1 MADKTTGGLPAVKEA
16 AIGGL
21 PGIADLYDDTLL
33 PVEQQGEARKMTGAQ
48 WKKYAKA
55 AVSIYVEGAK
65 ESADAAAQSAF
76 SAAGSASSAQM
87 SAAEAAKSAEAA
99 AGNAAD
105 ASESAGSAAGSATD
119 AAGSALSASG
129 SAAAAQTS
137 EENAADSA
145 SSAAGSAQDAADSA
159 NSAQVSKV
167 AAAQSAGEAAGS
179 AKDAEDSA
187 TAAAG
192 SAQAAR
198 QYSGKPP
205 IIQAGYWWTWNADQQ
220 KYVNTGKRSV
230 LNFDKVYASVAE
242 MNADKGNVEEMTTA
256 IISSTVEDPANAAI
270 YIFDG
275 TDWNFLADLSGF
287 TGVGI
292 QSITLTSGDHSPGT
306 ADTYTVLCTD
316 GSAYTFTVHNG
327 ATGPVGPQG
336 EPGLQVIGMY
346 GTVAE
351 LEAAHPV
358 GTPGKAYA
366 VGTAEE
372 NEIYFWDV
380 GRQQWR
386 SLGRLVG
393 PEGKAGPPGDKGSD
407 GAAAGFGDVTA
418 TVDDNTGVPSITV
431 TASGP
436 DTAKVFNFAFKNL
449 KGAPGA
455 KGETGANG
463 ADGKD
468 GAPGKDGPQGP
479 TGKSAY
485 QYAVDG
491 GYTGTEAQFQALLND
506 IPNKQPKLRGS
517 AGQAVGFGADGAAVA
532 VAGWSNP
539 NLLANW
545 YFADPV
551 NQRGQT
557 EYSGIGYTIDRWK
570 WGTANG
576 MAVIVDAGIEVKRTT
591 STRVIL
597 NQALTTDR
605 ETFQKMFSGRTVT
618 ISALFGQTLRHAT
631 LTIPTDDTSDW
642 YPGGTASEKVDDMY
656 VRLSIYGSTRN
667 FNLSFDVYVSTGGN
681 GGGLVT
687 AVKCEYGTQQTLAH
701 QDADGNWVL
710 NDPPPDKA
718 LELLKCQRYQ
728 VCVRAKQSYSMF
740 GVACGFT
747 ESIAVAF
754 VPVPCNL
761 RANPALATNGEF
773 QLYNLQ
779 GSNVAISNI
788 SIDQWSTNG
797 VRLLV
802 EVASPVLT
810 SGAIYQIRAKNNSD
824 AYILFD
830 ANL

>member
-1 MADKTTGGLPAVKEA
+1 MTIDWKRKLSSRKLWLAVAGFVSGLILAFGGAESTA
-16 AIGGL
+16 AMVSGCIL
-21 PGIADLYDDTLL
+21 
-33 PVEQQGEARKMTGAQ
+33 QG
-48 WKKYAKA
+48 A
-55 AVSIYVEGAK
+55 AVIGYLLAEGLT
-65 ESADAAAQSAF
+65 DAE
-76 SAAGSASSAQM
+76 GV
-87 SAAEAAKSAEAA
+87 K
-99 AGNAAD
+99 
-105 ASESAGSAAGSATD
+105 SAGSAAGSATD

-517 AGQAVGFGADGAAVA
+517 AGQVVGFNTQGAAVA
-532 VAGWSNP
+532 VSGWSNP
-539 NLLANW
+539 NLLENW

-718 LELLKCQRYQ
+718 LELLKCQRYYRVLDWGTSMYTLGFPGMVTNVAKDVVFQIPNAVSFRAIPSVSVSSDFKVQLRNHAGYIGSSAGLVPSSLRISTVPRQ
-728 VCVRAKQSYSMF
+728 VPSISMTANF
-740 GVACGFT
+740 DGVDLGDNN
-747 ESIAVAF
+747 
-754 VPVPCNL
+754 VPI
-761 RANPALATNGEF
+761 
-773 QLYNLQ
+773 Y
-779 GSNVAISNI
+779 VAISAGKLI
-788 SIDQWSTNG
+788 
-797 VRLLV
+797 
-802 EVASPVLT
+802 
-810 SGAIYQIRAKNNSD
+810 
-824 AYILFD
+824 FD

>member
-1 MADKTTGGLPAVKEA
+1 MNLLTLFAKKNMLILRKRELITSGSVNVYKARFEFSEDWEGLTRTAVFRA
-16 AIGGL
+16 GS
-21 PGIADLYDDTLL
+21 
-33 PVEQQGEARKMTGAQ
+33 EARSVLLDESGQCVIPWEVLSTPRAALRAGVYGTRDGEVVLPTVWENLGIIQDGTALGEEAQ
-48 WKKYAKA
+48 PPTPGVYEQIISLVEKA
-55 AVSIYVEGAK
+55 E
-65 ESADAAAQSAF
+65 AAAQSVRDD
-76 SAAGSASSAQM
+76 
-87 SAAEAAKSAEAA
+87 
-99 AGNAAD
+99 AD
-105 ASESAGSAAGSATD
+105 A
-119 AAGSALSASG
+119 
-129 SAAAAQTS
+129 
-137 EENAADSA
+137 
-145 SSAAGSAQDAADSA
+145 
-159 NSAQVSKV
+159 
-167 AAAQSAGEAAGS
+167 
-179 AKDAEDSA
+179 
-187 TAAAG
+187 
-192 SAQAAR
+192 
-198 QYSGKPP
+198 GK
-205 IIQAGYWWTWNADQQ
+205 
-220 KYVNTGKRSV
+220 
-230 LNFDKVYASVAE
+230 
-242 MNADKGNVEEMTTA
+242 
-256 IISSTVEDPANAAI
+256 
-270 YIFDG
+270 FDG
-275 TDWNFLADLSGF
+275 PPGPK
-287 TGVGI
+287 GK
-292 QSITLTSGDHSPGT
+292 QGD
-306 ADTYTVLCTD
+306 
-316 GSAYTFTVHNG
+316 
-327 ATGPVGPQG
+327 TGPVGPQG
-336 EPGLQVIGMY
+336 ERGLPGPRGEA
-346 GTVAE
+346 GTQGPKGDKGDPGETGPVGPAGPRGTQGE
-351 LEAAHPV
+351 AGGRGPQGIQGETGPQGPKGDPGPAGPQGLTGAQGPAGPRGEKGERGDGFTIKGYYPSAAALEAAQSAPEAGDAYGV
-358 GTPGKAYA
+358 GASKPYDIYVFDGVSRAWINNGSIQ
-366 VGTAEE
+366 GT
-372 NEIYFWDV
+372 
-380 GRQQWR
+380 
-386 SLGRLVG
+386 
-393 PEGKAGPPGDKGSD
+393 KGDKGD
-407 GAAAGFGDVTA
+407 AFTYDDFTAEQLEALTGPQGERGPKGDQGTAGPAGARGEKGDPGEQGPAGEKGEKGDPGERGPAGAAGPQGPAGPAGEK
-418 TVDDNTGVPSITV
+418 GE
-431 TASGP
+431 
-436 DTAKVFNFAFKNL
+436 
-449 KGAPGA
+449 KGAPGPTGPEGPAGERGPAGA
-455 KGETGANG
+455 KGDTGETGPRGPAGADGVQGPEGPAGPKGDKGDTGAQGPVGPAGANG
-463 ADGKD
+463 AQ
-468 GAPGKDGPQGP
+468 GAPGADGK
-479 TGKSAY
+479 TAY

-517 AGQAVGFGADGAAVA
+517 AGQVVGFNTQGAAVA
-532 VAGWSNP
+532 VRGWSNP
-539 NLLANW
+539 NLLDNW

-667 FNLSFDVYVSTGGN
+667 FNLSFDVYVSTDGN

-710 NDPPPDKA
+710 NDPPPDKT

-728 VCVRAKQSYSMF
+728 VCVRAKQAYSMF
-740 GVACGFT
+740 GVAYGFT

>member
-65 ESADAAAQSAF
+65 ESADAAAQSAS
-76 SAAGSASSAQM
+76 SAASSASSAKM
-87 SAAEAAKSAEAA
+87 SAAEAAKSAEAS

-105 ASESAGSAAGSATD
+105 ASESADSAAGSATD

-145 SSAAGSAQDAADSA
+145 SSAAGSAQAAADSS

-167 AAAQSAGEAAGS
+167 AAEQSAGEAAGS

-242 MNADKGNVEEMTTA
+242 MNADKENVEEMTTA

-316 GSAYTFTVHNG
+316 GSAYTFAVHNG
-327 ATGPVGPQG
+327 AIGPVGPQG

-436 DTAKVFNFAFKNL
+436 NTAKVFNFAFKNL

-517 AGQAVGFGADGAAVA
+517 AGQVVGFGADGAAVA
-532 VAGWSNP
+532 VSGWSNP
-539 NLLANW
+539 NLLDNW
-545 YFADPV
+545 YFQDPV
-551 NQRGQT
+551 NQRGQE
-557 EYSGIGYTIDRWK
+557 EYTATGYTIDRWRI
-570 WGTANG
+570 AQG
-576 MAVIVDAGIEVKRTT
+576 MKAAVRITDSGLEIKRT
-591 STRVIL
+591 SDTRAIFQQV
-597 NQALTTDR
+597 LTIDDR
-605 ETFQKMFSGRTVT
+605 EFVQSFAGREVT
-618 ISALFGQTLRHAT
+618 LSALFGQELRSVT
-631 LTIPTDDTSDW
+631 MTIPTSNDENW
-642 YPGGTASEKVDDMY
+642 YPAGTSGSKVNSMY
-656 VRLSIYGSTRN
+656 VRLSINSNTTTGYFDLN
-667 FNLSFDVYVSTGGN
+667 FDIYVSTGGA
-681 GGGLVT
+681 GGGLIT
-687 AVKCEYGTQQTLAH
+687 AVKLELGTHQTLAH
-701 QDADGNWVL
+701 QDAAGNWVL
-710 NDPPPDKA
+710 NDIPNKV
-718 LELLKCQRYQ
+718 EETKKCQRYQ
-728 VCVRAKQSYSMF
+728 KVFSWGTRNFTAFY
-740 GVACGFT
+740 GFT
-747 ESIAVAF
+747 TSATTANLFLPVGVPLRITPTILDTRGENWAITLNGNTIIPEAIQTWFASDTMIGIRVKAEYPTGAHHF
-754 VPVPCNL
+754 VTLNSNS
-761 RANPALATNGEF
+761 AN
-773 QLYNLQ
+773 
-779 GSNVAISNI
+779 NVI
-788 SIDQWSTNG
+788 
-797 VRLLV
+797 
-802 EVASPVLT
+802 
-810 SGAIYQIRAKNNSD
+810 
-824 AYILFD
+824 FD

>member
-1 MADKTTGGLPAVKEA
+1 MNTTLY
-16 AIGGL
+16 
-21 PGIADLYDDTLL
+21 PGIAFSPQAELTDNIGAADTII
-33 PVEQQGEARKMTGAQ
+33 PV
-48 WKKYAKA
+48 
-55 AVSIYVEGAK
+55 S
-65 ESADAAAQSAF
+65 DAAAFPEAPNLATIGTDEEGETILYTAKTANALSGCRRGVEGTAKSWQ
-76 SAAGSASSAQM
+76 AGEPIGRNFTAKDHADLI
-87 SAAEAAKSAEAA
+87 AEVREAAKTAEA
-99 AGNAAD
+99 GGVTFD
-105 ASESAGSAAGSATD
+105 DGETFQEKYES
-119 AAGSALSASG
+119 
-129 SAAAAQTS
+129 
-137 EENAADSA
+137 
-145 SSAAGSAQDAADSA
+145 
-159 NSAQVSKV
+159 
-167 AAAQSAGEAAGS
+167 GEL
-179 AKDAEDSA
+179 
-187 TAAAG
+187 
-192 SAQAAR
+192 
-198 QYSGKPP
+198 
-205 IIQAGYWWTWNADQQ
+205 
-220 KYVNTGKRSV
+220 V
-230 LNFDKVYASVAE
+230 
-242 MNADKGNVEEMTTA
+242 
-256 IISSTVEDPANAAI
+256 
-270 YIFDG
+270 
-275 TDWNFLADLSGF
+275 
-287 TGVGI
+287 
-292 QSITLTSGDHSPGT
+292 
-306 ADTYTVLCTD
+306 
-316 GSAYTFTVHNG
+316 
-327 ATGPVGPQG
+327 GPVGK
-336 EPGLQVIGMY
+336 
-346 GTVAE
+346 T
-351 LEAAHPV
+351 
-358 GTPGKAYA
+358 
-366 VGTAEE
+366 
-372 NEIYFWDV
+372 
-380 GRQQWR
+380 
-386 SLGRLVG
+386 
-393 PEGKAGPPGDKGSD
+393 
-407 GAAAGFGDVTA
+407 
-418 TVDDNTGVPSITV
+418 
-431 TASGP
+431 
-436 DTAKVFNFAFKNL
+436 
-449 KGAPGA
+449 
-455 KGETGANG
+455 
-463 ADGKD
+463 

-479 TGKSAY
+479 TGKTAY

-710 NDPPPDKA
+710 NDPPPDKV

-728 VCVRAKQSYSMF
+728 VCVRAKQAYSMF
-740 GVACGFT
+740 GVAYGFT

>member
-65 ESADAAAQSAF
+65 ESADAAAQSAS
-76 SAAGSASSAQM
+76 SAASSASSAKM
-87 SAAEAAKSAEAA
+87 SAAEAAKSAEAS

-105 ASESAGSAAGSATD
+105 ASESADSAAGSATD

-145 SSAAGSAQDAADSA
+145 SSAAGSAQAAADSS

-167 AAAQSAGEAAGS
+167 AAEQSAGEAAGS

-205 IIQAGYWWTWNADQQ
+205 IIQDGYWWTWNADRQ

-242 MNADKGNVEEMTTA
+242 MNADKENVEEMTTA

-316 GSAYTFTVHNG
+316 GSAYTFAVHNG
-327 ATGPVGPQG
+327 AIGPVGPQG

-436 DTAKVFNFAFKNL
+436 NTAKVFNFAFKNL

-506 IPNKQPKLRGS
+506 IPNKQPKLTGS
-517 AGQAVGFGADGAAVA
+517 AGQVVGFGADGAAVA
-532 VAGWSNP
+532 VSGWSNP
-539 NLLANW
+539 NLLDNW

-557 EYSGIGYTIDRWK
+557 SYENTTYTIDRWLATGNGQTVSLTDEGLK
-570 WGTANG
+570 IAFKDNANEYCNISERFENYQQYAGKTFTA
-576 MAVIVDAGIEVKRTT
+576 
-591 STRVIL
+591 
-597 NQALTTDR
+597 
-605 ETFQKMFSGRTVT
+605 
-618 ISALFGQTLRHAT
+618 SALIRNPDGNMVK
-631 LTIPTDDTSDW
+631 LTVKPTPTGNGAGPWYSPDPPASDDWILIT
-642 YPGGTASEKVDDMY
+642 GTGVFSETPT
-656 VRLSIYGSTRN
+656 G
-667 FNLSFDVYVSTGGN
+667 LSFMLYTFNPKQETTVF
-681 GGGLVT
+681 
-687 AVKCEYGTQQTLAH
+687 VKAIKLELGSQQTLAH
-701 QDADGNWVL
+701 QDAAGNWVL
-710 NDPPPDKA
+710 NDIPNKV
-718 LELLKCQRYQ
+718 EETKKCQRYQ
-728 VCVRAKQSYSMF
+728 KVFSWGTRNFTAFY
-740 GVACGFT
+740 GFT
-747 ESIAVAF
+747 TSATTANLFLPVGVPLRITPTILDTRGENWAITLNGNTIIPEAIQTWFASDTMIGIRVKAEYPTGAHHF
-754 VPVPCNL
+754 VTLNSNS
-761 RANPALATNGEF
+761 AN
-773 QLYNLQ
+773 
-779 GSNVAISNI
+779 NVI
-788 SIDQWSTNG
+788 
-797 VRLLV
+797 
-802 EVASPVLT
+802 
-810 SGAIYQIRAKNNSD
+810 
-824 AYILFD
+824 FD

>member
-65 ESADAAAQSAF
+65 ESADAAAQSAS
-76 SAAGSASSAQM
+76 SAASSASSAKM
-87 SAAEAAKSAEAA
+87 SAAEAAKSAEAS

-105 ASESAGSAAGSATD
+105 ASESADSAAGSATD

-145 SSAAGSAQDAADSA
+145 SSAAGSAQAAADSS

-167 AAAQSAGEAAGS
+167 AAEQSAGEAAGS

-242 MNADKGNVEEMTTA
+242 MNADKENVEEMTTA

-316 GSAYTFTVHNG
+316 GSAYTFAVHNG
-327 ATGPVGPQG
+327 AIGPVGPQG

-436 DTAKVFNFAFKNL
+436 NTAKVFNFAFKNL

-517 AGQAVGFGADGAAVA
+517 AGQVVGFGADGAAVA
-532 VAGWSNP
+532 VSGWSNP
-539 NLLANW
+539 NLLDNW
-545 YFADPV
+545 YFQDPV
-551 NQRGQT
+551 NQRGQE
-557 EYSGIGYTIDRWK
+557 EYPATGYTIDRWVMSLNGK
-570 WGTANG
+570 LSLVEGGVLLEQTSSANLSF
-576 MAVIVDAGIEVKRTT
+576 VQRFEDT
-591 STRVIL
+591 SL
-597 NQALTTDR
+597 LGKQ
-605 ETFQKMFSGRTVT
+605 VT
-618 ISALFGQTLRHAT
+618 ISYL
-631 LTIPTDDTSDW
+631 
-642 YPGGTASEKVDDMY
+642 VDVSGIKGDFAITGLNKNYTNQFVYKRYSAGMTGIQLLSGSAVLKENNCYGVGIY
-656 VRLSIYGSTRN
+656 VYSAAELNSIKLVAAKLELGS
-667 FNLSFDVYVSTGGN
+667 
-681 GGGLVT
+681 
-687 AVKCEYGTQQTLAH
+687 QQTLAH
-701 QDADGNWVL
+701 QDAAGNWVL
-710 NDPPPDKA
+710 NDPPPNKA
-718 LELLKCQRYQ
+718 LELAKCQRYQ
-728 VCVRAKQSYSMF
+728 IAINIPGRNYEPIGT
-740 GVACGFT
+740 GVAYSSSRA
-747 ESIAVAF
+747 SIIVPLPVSLRSRSTVVHSGDFFLLGLNEGNSIVTHAVT
-754 VPVPCNL
+754 NL
-761 RANPALATNGEF
+761 VIDEISNNSAILDVTVNDTLVLGSS
-773 QLYNLQ
+773 YNLQ
-779 GSNVAISNI
+779 ADIKFDNK
-788 SIDQWSTNG
+788 
-797 VRLLV
+797 LL
-802 EVASPVLT
+802 L
-810 SGAIYQIRAKNNSD
+810 
-824 AYILFD
+824 D

>member
-1 MADKTTGGLPAVKEA
+1 MADKTTSGLPAVKEA
-16 AIGGL
+16 TIGSL

-65 ESADAAAQSAF
+65 ESADAAAQSAS

-105 ASESAGSAAGSATD
+105 ASDSAGSAAGSAT
-119 AAGSALSASG
+119 AASRSALSASG

-137 EENAADSA
+137 EENAAESA
-145 SSAAGSAQDAADSA
+145 SSATGSAQSAANSA
-159 NSAQVSKV
+159 DSAQVSKV
-167 AAAQSAGEAAGS
+167 AAAQSADEAAGS

-192 SAQAAR
+192 SAQAAK

-242 MNADKGNVEEMTTA
+242 MNADKENVEEMTTA

-306 ADTYTVLCTD
+306 ADTYTILCTD

-327 ATGPVGPQG
+327 ATGPAGPQG

-366 VGTAEE
+366 VGTAED

-393 PEGKAGPPGDKGSD
+393 PEGKAGPPGNNGSD

-418 TVDDNTGVPSITV
+418 TVDDNAGVPSITV

-436 DTAKVFNFAFKNL
+436 NTAKVFNFAFKNL

-455 KGETGANG
+455 KGEPGANG

-468 GAPGKDGPQGP
+468 GAPGKDGPRGP
-479 TGKSAY
+479 TGKTAY

-491 GYTGTEAQFQALLND
+491 GYTGTEAEFQTLLNS
-506 IPNKQPKLRGS
+506 IPNKQNKLTG
-517 AGQAVGFGADGAAVA
+517 APGQVVGFGADGAAVA
-532 VAGWSNP
+532 VSGWSNT
-539 NLLANW
+539 NLLDNW
-545 YFADPV
+545 YFPDPV
-551 NQRGQT
+551 NQKIQK
-557 EYSGIGYTIDRWK
+557 EYDGETYTIDRWK
-570 WGTANG
+570 FDGSLKGNLEIVANSHISVTGNASSIVSFGQSIPEYQYQNLFGKTLTFSILTANG
-576 MAVIVDAGIEVKRTT
+576 QLFYTTETLPPSGDA
-591 STRVIL
+591 
-597 NQALTTDR
+597 
-605 ETFQKMFSGRTVT
+605 
-618 ISALFGQTLRHAT
+618 
-631 LTIPTDDTSDW
+631 
-642 YPGGTASEKVDDMY
+642 
-656 VRLSIYGSTRN
+656 
-667 FNLSFDVYVSTGGN
+667 SFDGTDVNIASGCAIDIFYSKVGKQLIPRIIFYKTTTTVS
-681 GGGLVT
+681 LV
-687 AVKCEYGTQQTLAH
+687 AAKLELGSQQTLAH
-701 QDADGNWVL
+701 KDASGNWVL
-710 NDPPPDKA
+710 NDPPPDKT
-718 LELLKCQRYQ
+718 LEMLKCQRYQ
-728 VCVRAKQSYSMF
+728 VCVRSKQAYSMF
-740 GVACGFT
+740 GFAYGFT

-761 RANPALATNGEF
+761 RANPTLSTNGEF
-773 QLYNLQ
+773 ELYNLSA
-779 GSNVAISNI
+779 SNVTISNI
-788 SIDQWSTNG
+788 RIDQWSTNG
-797 VRLLV
+797 VRLLA

-810 SGAIYQIRAKNNSD
+810 PGAIYQIRAKNHAT
-824 AYILFD
+824 AYILVD

>member
-517 AGQAVGFGADGAAVA
+517 AGQVVGFGADGAAVA

-539 NLLANW
+539 NLLINW

-551 NQRGQT
+551 NQRGQKT
-557 EYSGIGYTIDRWK
+557 YTNDGYTIDK
-570 WGTANG
+570 WYVAQRDYGTS
-576 MAVIVDAGIEVKRTT
+576 VIVDDIGVTFRVTSKGTNKNGAFVYQTFPSLKAGTYTYSVLV
-591 STRVIL
+591 SQL
-597 NQALTTDR
+597 NGSGVMGVDR
-605 ETFQKMFSGRTVT
+605 DEAPWGVLSQEIPLKPGLNTVT
-618 ISALFGQTLRHAT
+618 F
-631 LTIPTDDTSDW
+631 TIANDVGRIGIFLAKRVLDIVSFKFV
-642 YPGGTASEKVDDMY
+642 AAKLE
-656 VRLSIYGSTRN
+656 LGSH
-667 FNLSFDVYVSTGGN
+667 
-681 GGGLVT
+681 
-687 AVKCEYGTQQTLAH
+687 QTLAH
-701 QDADGNWVL
+701 KDAAGNWVL
-710 NDPPPDKA
+710 NDPPPDKT
-718 LELLKCQRYQ
+718 LEMLKCQRYYQ
-728 VCVRAKQSYSMF
+728 VFSSADMRPVK
-740 GVACGFT
+740 
-747 ESIAVAF
+747 AVDFRPPMRVDPAF
-754 VPVPCNL
+754 
-761 RANPALATNGEF
+761 
-773 QLYNLQ
+773 
-779 GSNVAISNI
+779 
-788 SIDQWSTNG
+788 STIEING
-797 VRLLV
+797 VTYYT
-802 EVASPVLT
+802 A
-810 SGAIYQIRAKNNSD
+810 
-824 AYILFD
+824 D

>member
-1 MADKTTGGLPAVKEA
+1 MYCYDNPPYFLTAYGIAVKNGFQGTEEEWLASLKGEKGDNVLWKGQYETLEDLEA
-16 AIGGL
+16 AHPSGGEGDCYL
-21 PGIADLYDDTLL
+21 VGTHLYWWDA
-33 PVEQQGEARKMTGAQ
+33 EAGA
-48 WKKYAKA
+48 W
-55 AVSIYVEGAK
+55 S
-65 ESADAAAQSAF
+65 D
-76 SAAGSASSAQM
+76 AGSWKGPAGPAGPQGVTGPEGPRGPKGDPFTY
-87 SAAEAAKSAEAA
+87 ADFTQEQLEALTGPIGPQGVMGPVGPVGPEGKK
-99 AGNAAD
+99 GD
-105 ASESAGSAAGSATD
+105 T
-119 AAGSALSASG
+119 
-129 SAAAAQTS
+129 
-137 EENAADSA
+137 
-145 SSAAGSAQDAADSA
+145 
-159 NSAQVSKV
+159 
-167 AAAQSAGEAAGS
+167 GEQGP
-179 AKDAEDSA
+179 E
-187 TAAAG
+187 G
-192 SAQAAR
+192 PQ
-198 QYSGKPP
+198 
-205 IIQAGYWWTWNADQQ
+205 
-220 KYVNTGKRSV
+220 
-230 LNFDKVYASVAE
+230 
-242 MNADKGNVEEMTTA
+242 
-256 IISSTVEDPANAAI
+256 
-270 YIFDG
+270 
-275 TDWNFLADLSGF
+275 
-287 TGVGI
+287 
-292 QSITLTSGDHSPGT
+292 
-306 ADTYTVLCTD
+306 
-316 GSAYTFTVHNG
+316 G
-327 ATGPVGPQG
+327 AVGPVGPQG
-336 EPGLQVIGMY
+336 KQGPPGPQG
-346 GTVAE
+346 GTGAQGPKGDKGDTGETGPAGPVGPQGIQGETGERGPQGVQGETGPQGPKGDPGADGTSITILGRYE
-351 LEAAHPV
+351 TLEALEAAHPSGETGDV
-358 GTPGKAYA
+358 WA

-372 NEIYFWDV
+372 NTTYVWD
-380 GRQQWR
+380 RDLSAWR
-386 SLGRLVG
+386 DIGPIRGPVG
-393 PEGKAGPPGDKGSD
+393 PEGEKGDAGAPGPTGADGAEGPRGPAGPTGPEGPAGEQGPPGPKGD
-407 GAAAGFGDVTA
+407 PGETGPRGPAGEQGPAGPVGAAGPQGPAGAD
-418 TVDDNTGVPSITV
+418 
-431 TASGP
+431 
-436 DTAKVFNFAFKNL
+436 
-449 KGAPGA
+449 GAPGA
-455 KGETGANG
+455 QG
-463 ADGKD
+463 AD
-468 GAPGKDGPQGP
+468 
-479 TGKSAY
+479 GKSAY

-517 AGQAVGFGADGAAVA
+517 AGQVVGFGADGAARA

-539 NLLANW
+539 NLLDNW

-667 FNLSFDVYVSTGGN
+667 FNLSFDVYVSTDGN

-710 NDPPPDKA
+710 NDPPPDKT

-728 VCVRAKQSYSMF
+728 VCVRAKQAYSMF
-740 GVACGFT
+740 GVAYGFT